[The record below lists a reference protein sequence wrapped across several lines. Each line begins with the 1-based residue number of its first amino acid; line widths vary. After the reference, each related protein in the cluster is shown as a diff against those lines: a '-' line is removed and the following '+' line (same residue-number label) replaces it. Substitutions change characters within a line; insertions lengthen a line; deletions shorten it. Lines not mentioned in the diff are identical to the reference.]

1 MSPMWQLVILALF
14 IQSSVSV
21 AQSTDLNRGKSPTV
35 VILSGP
41 PCDPRESG
49 GSLFWFCV
57 SSTWLVMAVVP
68 VCLLVL
74 NFISKYQLAM
84 QYMHNCLTIFTSV
97 AVWIQSSDTEFS
109 SLQQNIEHR
118 MARFFVQ

>member
-1 MSPMWQLVILALF
+1 MSPMWQLVILILF
-14 IQSSVSV
+14 IQSSVSK
-21 AQSTDLNRGKSPTV
+21 AQSTDRNGENHRLL
-35 VILSGP
+35 LSFLGP
-41 PCDPRESG
+41 PCDPSESD
-49 GSLFWFCV
+49 GS
-57 SSTWLVMAVVP
+57 SVP

-74 NFISKYQLAM
+74 NFISKYKLAM

-97 AVWIQSSDTEFS
+97 AVWMIQSSDTEFS